1 VFTSTGLGPAPPID
15 LCLPL
20 LDALPDLDLEPPPIL
35 DFLAPPPLPT
45 DTVEVHLC

>member
-1 VFTSTGLGPAPPID
+1 MLTSTGLGPAPPID

-45 DTVEVHLC
+45 DKVEINLC